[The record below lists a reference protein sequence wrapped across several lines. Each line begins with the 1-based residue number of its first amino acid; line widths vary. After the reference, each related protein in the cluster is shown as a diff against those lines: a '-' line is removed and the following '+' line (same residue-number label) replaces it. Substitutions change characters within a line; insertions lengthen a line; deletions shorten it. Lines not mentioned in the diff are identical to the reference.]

1 MIKELVNRIS
11 RHADKVLHFLACYGV
26 VITFIAYGNHFSGVL
41 TALLLSILKE
51 CYDQWSYGG
60 FSMGDILAD
69 LVGIATALIIGG
81 ALMVK

>member
-1 MIKELVNRIS
+1 MIKEIVNKLS

-26 VITFIAYGNHFSGVL
+26 TFTFIAYGNYFAGVL

-60 FSMGDILAD
+60 FSWGDILAD
-69 LVGIATALIIGG
+69 LVGIATALVIGR
-81 ALMVK
+81 ALMVR